1 MPIKVNS
8 YLLSRFL
15 SARVVL
21 LLLSFIAI
29 VCFAS
34 AISIS
39 KEYSRDYSLQYSNP
53 EPSTEWTDDIALSS
67 VC

>member
-15 SARVVL
+15 DTRVLL

-39 KEYSRDYSLQYSNP
+39 KEYSSEHGLQHPHP
-53 EPSTEWTDDIALSS
+53 EPSTEWTDDIGLSS